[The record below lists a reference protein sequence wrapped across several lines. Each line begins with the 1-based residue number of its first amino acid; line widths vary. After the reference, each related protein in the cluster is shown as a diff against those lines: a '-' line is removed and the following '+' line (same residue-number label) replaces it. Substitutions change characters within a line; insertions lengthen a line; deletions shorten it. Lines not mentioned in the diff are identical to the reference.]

1 MQSMIDKT
9 FAPGPR
15 HGMSGTCRLLLCF
28 ALFACLPA
36 VAATPDANDLSLE
49 DLMQVPVIGAS
60 KYSQK
65 QSEVA
70 AAVSVVTRDEIKAF
84 GWRTLGDVLASLP
97 GVYTTY
103 DRQYSYLGMRGFG
116 LPGDLNTRTLIT
128 INGNR
133 VNDPVFDQG
142 PTGYDLP
149 LDLDLIERIEFIPGP
164 GGAVYGQNAMFG
176 VVNLVTRTGGAVNGA
191 EVAVAREFLP
201 QQNKGQATW
210 GRKLADGTDMLLS
223 VSGLRATGQDLF
235 FNYGAAGV
243 SGKATGEDGERDVN
257 LLAHLARGPWSF
269 ELESGRHRKDDPTGA
284 YLSTPLVPGQFQQDT
299 RTVAQ
304 LQYNERF
311 ADDKLQV
318 LARVF
323 SGSERYTSLF
333 YFGSPFATPAY
344 GKWVGTEVRLLLTSI
359 GGHKL
364 MVGTELQRNVHQD
377 QYSLDLTHSTN
388 DISILGSGYRAG
400 VYVQDE
406 WRITEVLSAISGL
419 RFDRDQI
426 NTWKGDQIST
436 WKASPR
442 IGLIWMASPATTLKA
457 LYGRAHRAPNAFERD
472 YQDNTTQVANPALN
486 GETIDTFEFV
496 ADQRVGTDAVV
507 RASVYR
513 WTMHDLVTLGIDPVS
528 GLSQYQS
535 GGLTQARGVE
545 LSSDKTWQGDT
556 RLRGSVALQH
566 VTDAQGLRLQ
576 NSPLLLGKL
585 NLSTPLPVAGLRAGY
600 ELRYDSARRTL
611 DGNELGGYVLSNIT
625 LSTQSLASGLELSM
639 SIYNLLDKRYAQPAS
654 RTNWQNAIEQDGR
667 SVGIKLSY
675 AF

>member
-9 FAPGPR
+9 FVPGPR

-36 VAATPDANDLSLE
+36 VAATRDANDLSLE

-60 KYSQK
+60 KYLQK

-70 AAVSVVTRDEIKAF
+70 AAVSIVTRDEIKAF

-103 DRQYSYLGMRGFG
+103 DRQYTYLGMRGFG

-191 EVAVAREFLP
+191 EVAVAHEFLS

-210 GRKLADGTDMLLS
+210 GRKSADGTDMLLS

-243 SGKATGEDGERDVN
+243 SGNATGEDGERDVN
-257 LLAHLARGPWSF
+257 LLAQLARGPWSF
-269 ELESGRHRKDDPTGA
+269 EVESGRHRKDDPTGA
-284 YLSTPLVPGQFQQDT
+284 YLSTPLVPGQFQQDA

-311 ADDKLQV
+311 AEDKLQV

-323 SGSERYTSLF
+323 SGSERYTDLF

-344 GKWVGTEVRLLLTSI
+344 GKWVGAEVRLLLTSI

-377 QYSLDLTHSTN
+377 QYSYDLTHPTN
-388 DISILGSGYRAG
+388 DISIPGSGYRAG

-406 WRITEVLSAISGL
+406 WRITKDLTAISGL
-419 RFDRDQI
+419 RFDRNQV
-426 NTWKGDQIST
+426 NTWEGDQITT

-457 LYGRAHRAPNAFERD
+457 LYGSAHRAPNAFERD
-472 YQDNTTQVANPALN
+472 YQDNVTQVANPALN
-486 GETIDTFEFV
+486 GETIDTLEFV
-496 ADQRVGTDAVV
+496 ADQRVGTNAVV
-507 RASVYR
+507 RASVYQ
-513 WTMHDLVTLGIDPVS
+513 WIMHNLVTLGIDPVS

-545 LSSDKTWQGDT
+545 LSGDKTWQGDT

-566 VTDAQGLRLQ
+566 VTDAQGLRLS

-600 ELRYDSARRTL
+600 ELGYDSARLTL
-611 DGNELGGYVLSNIT
+611 DGNETGGYVLSNIT
-625 LSTQSLASGLELSM
+625 LSTQSLARGLELSM
-639 SIYNLLDKRYAQPAS
+639 SIYNLFDKRYAQPAS
-654 RTNWQNAIEQDGR
+654 STNWQNVIEQDGR
-667 SVGIKLSY
+667 NVRIKLSY

>member
-15 HGMSGTCRLLLCF
+15 HGMCGTCRLLLYF

-60 KYSQK
+60 KYLQK

-97 GVYTTY
+97 GVYSTY

-116 LPGDLNTRTLIT
+116 LPGDLNTRTLIL

-176 VVNLVTRTGGAVNGA
+176 VVNLVTRTGEAVNSA
-191 EVAVAREFLP
+191 EVAVAHDFLS
-201 QQNKGQATW
+201 QQNKGQAIW
-210 GRKLADGTDMLLS
+210 GSKLANGTDMLLS
-223 VSGLRATGQDLF
+223 VSELRATGQDLF

-243 SGKATGEDGERDVN
+243 SGNATGEDGERDVN
-257 LLAHLARGPWSF
+257 LLARLARGPWSL
-269 ELESGRHRKDDPTGA
+269 EVESGRHRKDDPTGA
-284 YLSTPLVPGQFQQDT
+284 YLSTPLVPGQFQQDA

-304 LQYNERF
+304 LRYNESF

-323 SGSERYTSLF
+323 GGSEDYSDLF
-333 YFGSPFATPAY
+333 YFGSPFTTPAY
-344 GKWVGTEVRLLLTSI
+344 GKWVGAEVRLLSTSI

-364 MVGTELQRNVHQD
+364 MVGTELQRNVQQD
-377 QYSLDLTHSTN
+377 QYSIDFTHPTN
-388 DISILGSGYRAG
+388 DISIPGSGFRAG

-406 WRITEVLSAISGL
+406 WRITKDLTAISGL
-419 RFDRDQI
+419 RFDRIQ
-426 NTWKGDQIST
+426 NNAWEGDQIT

-442 IGLIWMASPATTLKA
+442 IGLIWMALPATTLKA
-457 LYGRAHRAPNAFERD
+457 LYGSAYRAPNAFERD
-472 YQDNTTQVANPALN
+472 YQDNVTQVANPALN
-486 GETIDTFEFV
+486 GETIDTLEFV
-496 ADQRVGTDAVV
+496 ADQRVGTDAAV
-507 RASVYR
+507 RASIYQ
-513 WTMHDLVTLGIDPVS
+513 WIMHNLVTLGIDPVS

-535 GGLTQARGVE
+535 GGNTQARGVE
-545 LSSDKTWQGDT
+545 LSGDKTWQRDT
-556 RLRGSVALQH
+556 RLRGSVSLQH
-566 VTDAQGLRLQ
+566 VTDAQGVHLS
-576 NSPLLLGKL
+576 NSPSLLGKL
-585 NLSTPLPVAGLRAGY
+585 NLSTPLHVAGLRAGY
-600 ELRYDSARRTL
+600 ELDYDSARRTL
-611 DGNELGGYVLSNIT
+611 DGNETGGYVLSNIT

-639 SIYNLLDKRYAQPAS
+639 AIYNLFDKRYAQPAS
-654 RTNWQNAIEQDGR
+654 STNWQNVFEQDGR
-667 SVGIKLSY
+667 NVGIKLTY

>member
-28 ALFACLPA
+28 ALFACLSA
-36 VAATPDANDLSLE
+36 VAATRDANDLSLE

-60 KYSQK
+60 KYLQK

-70 AAVSVVTRDEIKAF
+70 AAITVVTRDEIKAF

-191 EVAVAREFLP
+191 EVVVAHEFLS

-243 SGKATGEDGERDVN
+243 SGYATGEDGERDVN
-257 LLAHLARGPWSF
+257 LLAQLARGPWSI
-269 ELESGRHRKDDPTGA
+269 EVESGSHRKDDPTGA

-419 RFDRDQI
+419 RLDRDQI
-426 NTWKGDQIST
+426 NTWEGDQINT

-442 IGLIWMASPATTLKA
+442 IGLIWMASPATALKA
-457 LYGRAHRAPNAFERD
+457 MYGRAHRAPNAFERD

-486 GETIDTFEFV
+486 GETIDPFEFV

-513 WTMHDLVTLGIDPVS
+513 WTMHNLVTLGIDPVS

-600 ELRYDSARRTL
+600 ELDYDSARRML
-611 DGNELGGYVLSNIT
+611 DGNETGGYVLSNIT
-625 LSTQSLASGLELSM
+625 LSTHSLASGLELSM
-639 SIYNLLDKRYAQPAS
+639 SIYNLFDKRYAQPAS